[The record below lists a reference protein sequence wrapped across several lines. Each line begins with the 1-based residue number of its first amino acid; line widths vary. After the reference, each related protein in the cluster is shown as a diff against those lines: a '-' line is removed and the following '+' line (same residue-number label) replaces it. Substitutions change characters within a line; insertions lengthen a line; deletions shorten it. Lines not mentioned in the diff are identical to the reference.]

1 MNTIETELL
10 NIGYYNLIGN
20 TNESNE
26 IMIGSKEVGIIS
38 KVKELLVDKIKDVST
53 YNNNFIL
60 YKNTIKNYEN
70 NTTLQRIFL
79 KLSKVNDKKYILIDL
94 IYDNKKLID
103 VKTKEYDNYNFDD
116 INVPVIIKKVINDKL
131 LKTNQKILQ

>member
-38 KVKELLVDKIKDVST
+38 KVKELLMNKIKDVST

-70 NTTLQRIFL
+70 NTTLERIFL

>member
-131 LKTNQKILQ
+131 LKINQKILQ